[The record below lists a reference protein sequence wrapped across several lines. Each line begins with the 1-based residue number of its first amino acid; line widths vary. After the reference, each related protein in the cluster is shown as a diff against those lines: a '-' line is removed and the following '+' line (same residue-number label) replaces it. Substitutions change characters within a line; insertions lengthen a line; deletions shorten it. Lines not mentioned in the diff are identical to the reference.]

1 MAAIGE
7 PIAIVG
13 IGCRLAG
20 SINDPAQ
27 FWTFLTEGRSHVRQ
41 VPEERWEPYLRRD
54 PRNAAVLKE
63 TTRWGSFLDDLA
75 GFDAEFFG
83 VSPREAELMDP
94 QQRLVLEVSWE
105 ALEHAGLPP
114 RTLAGSDTAVLMGVN
129 SDDYGKLIMEDLP
142 GIEAWTGIGTSLCGI
157 ANRVSHLLDLRGPS
171 VALDA
176 ACAASLVAVHQAC
189 QMLRSGETSLA
200 LAGGVSALIGPGLT
214 RVLDE
219 AGATAP
225 DGRCKTFD
233 AGADGYGR
241 GEGAAVV
248 VLKRLADAVSDGD
261 RVLALVRGGAVAQ
274 DGRTVGIMSPNGDA
288 QADMFR
294 RACESAGV
302 PPASVDFIEA
312 HGTGTPTG
320 DPTEVRALASVY
332 GADRPA
338 DAPCR
343 IGSVKPN
350 VGHLEGGAGVVGLIK
365 AALALHHAA
374 IPPTAGLKTLTP
386 AIDWANSGLHVP
398 TTVEPWGR
406 SDATPRRAAVCSYGY
421 GGTIAHVL
429 LEEAPVTQPWPSDG
443 IAALPAVI
451 PVSARSRTRLR
462 RQARALADHLRAG
475 DDGLAQVAAAAW
487 TRRSHELAR
496 AAVVAEDIDDVV
508 AGLDALATDGPDPR
522 VVTGSALRAAAD
534 GAVWVFSGHGS
545 HWAGMGQQLLDREPA
560 FAAVIDAID
569 PVFGE
574 QLGFCAREAL
584 RAGELGGTDRVQA
597 LTFAMQVGLAA
608 VLRERGVTP
617 AAVIGHS
624 VGEVAAC
631 VAAGVFDLTVGAA
644 VACYRARGFQAV
656 MGNGAM
662 ALVRLPFA
670 EAARRLDGYPNVVAA
685 ISASPASTVVS
696 GTVSGVEQIC
706 RIWTDE
712 GVMIRRVN
720 TDVAFHS
727 PAMDALSAELGRL
740 TAALPPSRP
749 AQVPL
754 YTTALADPR
763 STAPRDQHYWVA
775 NLRERVRFAEAVT
788 AAAEDGHRLFLEVS
802 AHPVVAHSIV
812 ETLAHAGID
821 EHAVVPVLRRDR
833 EELQSVAAA
842 VGALYCN
849 GAPVRHGIGASAPW
863 ADSLPV
869 TRWQH
874 RRFWRTPTPPP
885 GGRGVHDVDSHTL
898 LGGRMEVTGAVAST
912 MWQTRLDLSNRPY
925 PGNHPVQHTEI
936 VPAAV
941 ILNTFLGAVADLNT
955 RHDRSGTDLVDV
967 RLRTPVAPSRARD
980 VQVVLQ
986 DRGLTLSTRL
996 VDDDDSADDGGWLT
1010 HSSAVAAADDDIEDL
1025 LGQVLDGA
1033 AAHQRCVESLPPNHV
1048 VDTLATLGVA
1058 EMGFGWEILD
1068 LRRGAAPA
1076 ATSGRGAAPAA
1087 TSGRG
1092 AAPAATSGRGAAP
1105 AATSGLCDEE
1115 LIARVAAARDR
1126 TDPETWAPLLDA
1138 ATSTAST
1145 IFDGPPR
1152 LRMPAR
1158 IERVQVY
1165 GHPPAVA
1172 ILQVRRR
1179 PGTNTTDVLI
1189 AEESGAVHASLTG
1202 MSFEELENPA
1212 GSDLSRMLH
1221 HVAWHSVRWR
1231 PDDRPSAVF
1240 VVGGDDDT
1248 RRFVARDLA
1257 AADVPYA
1264 YVGPAEIDATHA
1276 DLDRDA
1282 VVLVLPRRQDSPQTS
1297 VAVVMQVLRQLL
1309 DCGAKARVW
1318 VLTQRVFE
1326 GDNVVHAPL
1335 WGLARVAAA
1344 EHPKIFGGVLDVGE
1358 AKLPVGAL
1366 TSLRGHPVVVMRD
1379 GDAQAARLAL
1389 AGRGTGAP
1397 MQCTAGGTY
1406 LITGGTGV
1414 LGLRMAQRL
1423 ADIGARRLV
1432 LLSRT
1437 GMPGRSQWRDAGDSE
1452 LIRTVAALEERG
1464 VSVHVRPLDIGA
1476 PGAATALRDA
1486 LRDLPPVRGVI
1497 HAAGVE
1503 AGALLVNTSPA
1514 DFEAAMHPKVD
1525 GTLTLH
1531 EVFPPEQLDWMVLF
1545 SSCGYLAGFP
1555 GQGAYACANSFL
1567 DVMARHRRGLGDR
1580 TVSIAWTA
1588 WRGLGMGST
1597 SGFVA
1602 AQLDALGM
1610 GTIAADQA
1618 VRALDLAMR
1627 DGHPN
1632 VVVLP
1637 VLSGAAAVPMLADVA
1652 PTEVDDSTGPE
1663 SLLGTFVDEDGE
1675 PDPQRVVA
1683 CVVAC
1688 VSTQLGLPEGDVD
1701 TGLPLVEIGV
1711 DSIMT
1716 VGLLRQLEKQT
1727 GLSLPPTLLWEYP
1740 TAAAVSERICELLVS
1755 PDVAA
1760 EEPCEVR
1767 AS

>member
-1 MAAIGE
+1 MAAANE
-7 PIAIVG
+7 PIALIG
-13 IGCRLAG
+13 IGCRLG
-20 SINDPAQ
+20 GGISDPAQ
-27 FWTFLTEGRSHVRQ
+27 FWTFLTEGRSDVRE

-63 TTRWGSFLDDLA
+63 TTRWGTFLDDLA

-94 QQRLVLEVSWE
+94 QQRLALEVSWE
-105 ALEHAGLPP
+105 ALEHAGVPP
-114 RTLAGSDTAVLMGVN
+114 RTLTGSDTAVLMGVN

-189 QMLRSGETSLA
+189 QMLRAGETSLA

-233 AGADGYGR
+233 ADADGYGR

-248 VLKRLADAVSDGD
+248 VLKRLADAVRDGD

-274 DGRTVGIMSPNGDA
+274 DGRTVGIMSPNGEA
-288 QADMFR
+288 QADMFA
-294 RACESAGV
+294 RACESARV
-302 PPASVDFIEA
+302 PPRSVDFIEA

-332 GADRPA
+332 GVDRPA

-365 AALALHHAA
+365 AALALHHEA

-386 AIDWANSGLHVP
+386 AVDWAASGLRVP
-398 TTVEPWGR
+398 TTVEPWQRVDG
-406 SDATPRRAAVCSYGY
+406 SPRRAAVCSYGY
-421 GGTIAHVL
+421 GGTIAHIL
-429 LEEAPVTQPWPSDG
+429 LEEAPAAEPSAVDVA
-443 IAALPAVI
+443 IAN
-451 PVSARSRTRLR
+451 PVVVPISARSTARLR
-462 RQARALADHLRAG
+462 AQARALADHLRAG
-475 DDGLAQVAAAAW
+475 DHGIDRVAAAAW
-487 TRRSHELAR
+487 TRRSHEPTR
-496 AAVVAEDIDDVV
+496 AAVVADDIDGLV
-508 AGLDALATDGPDPR
+508 AGLDALADDEADPS
-522 VVTGSALRAAAD
+522 VVTARALAAAPD

-545 HWAGMGQQLLDREPA
+545 HWSGMGRQLLEREPA

-569 PVFGE
+569 PVFAAE
-574 QLGFCAREAL
+574 LGFCARDAL
-584 RAGELGGTDRVQA
+584 RTGELGGTDRVQA

-631 VAAGVFDLTVGAA
+631 VTAGVFDLTVGAA
-644 VACYRARGFQAV
+644 VACYRARGFQSV
-656 MGNGAM
+656 MGDGAM
-662 ALVRLPFA
+662 ALVRLPFSEA
-670 EAARRLDGYPNVVAA
+670 ERRLSGHGDVVAA
-685 ISASPASTVVS
+685 ISASPASTVIS
-696 GTVSGVEQIC
+696 GTVDAVEHVC
-706 RIWTDE
+706 KIWTDE

-727 PAMDALSAELGRL
+727 PAMDALTAELGRL
-740 TAALPPSRP
+740 TAALPRPRP
-749 AQVPL
+749 AETPL
-754 YTTALADPR
+754 YTTALTDPR
-763 STAPRDQHYWVA
+763 STTPRDQNYWVA
-775 NLRERVRFAEAVT
+775 NLRDRVRFAEAVT

-812 ETLAHAGID
+812 ETLTHNGIG
-821 EHAVVPVLRRDR
+821 EHAVVPMLRRDR
-833 EELQSVAAA
+833 DELHAVATA
-842 VGALYCN
+842 VGNLHCN
-849 GAPVRHGIGASAPW
+849 GAPVRHGIDASAPW
-863 ADSLPV
+863 ADALPV
-869 TRWQH
+869 TQWQH

-898 LGGRMEVTGAVAST
+898 LGGRMDVTGAVAST
-912 MWQTRLDLSNRPY
+912 IWQTRLDMSTRPY
-925 PGNHPVQHTEI
+925 PGDHPVQNTEI

-955 RHDRSGTDLVDV
+955 RSDRSGTDLVDV

-996 VDDDDSADDGGWLT
+996 MEDDDSEDGGWLT

-1025 LGQVLDGA
+1025 LGQVIDESA
-1033 AAHQRCVESLPPNHV
+1033 VRERCAEVLPPNHV

-1058 EMGFGWEILD
+1058 AMGFGWEILD
-1068 LRRGAAPA
+1068 LRRGE
-1076 ATSGRGAAPAA
+1076 G
-1087 TSGRG
+1087 
-1092 AAPAATSGRGAAP
+1092 
-1105 AATSGLCDEE
+1105 E
-1115 LIARVAAARDR
+1115 LIARVAADRDR
-1126 TDPETWAPLLDA
+1126 REPATWAPLLDA
-1138 ATSTAST
+1138 ATSAAST

-1165 GHPPAVA
+1165 GRPSAVA
-1172 ILQVRRR
+1172 VLHVRRR
-1179 PGTNTTDVLI
+1179 PGTTTTDVLI
-1189 AEESGAVHASLTG
+1189 AEESGAVHASLIG
-1202 MSFEELENPA
+1202 MAFEELENPA

-1221 HVAWHSVRWR
+1221 RVTWHAVPWR
-1231 PDDRPSAVF
+1231 DDDRPSAVV
-1240 VVGGDDDT
+1240 VVGGDADT
-1248 RRFVARDLA
+1248 RHFVTRDLV
-1257 AADVPYA
+1257 AADVP
-1264 YVGPAEIDATHA
+1264 HA
-1276 DLDRDA
+1276 VCADPDDIAASDVALDRGA
-1282 VVLVLPRRQDSPQTS
+1282 VVLVLPRNRDSPQQS
-1297 VAVVMQVLRQLL
+1297 VDVVMRTLRHLL
-1309 DCGAKARVW
+1309 DHGAKARMW
-1318 VLTQRVFE
+1318 VLTDRVHE
-1326 GDNVVHAPL
+1326 GENVAHAPL

-1344 EHPKIFGGVLDVGE
+1344 EHPKVFGGVLDVGAE
-1358 AKLPVGAL
+1358 LLPVGAL
-1366 TSLRGHPVVVMRD
+1366 ASLHGHPVVVFRD
-1379 GDAQAARLAL
+1379 GVAQVARLAF
-1389 AGRGTGAP
+1389 AGRGTGTP
-1397 MQCTAGGTY
+1397 MQCSAGGTY

-1437 GMPGRSQWRDAGDSE
+1437 GMLERAEWRDAGDSE

-1464 VSVHVRPLDIGA
+1464 VSVHIIPLDIGA
-1476 PGAATALRDA
+1476 PDAADA
-1486 LRDLPPVRGVI
+1486 LRAALRYLPPVRGVI

-1514 DFEAAMHPKVD
+1514 DFVAAMHPKVD

-1610 GTIAADQA
+1610 GTIGADEA

-1627 DGHPN
+1627 DGESN
-1632 VVVLP
+1632 IVVLP
-1637 VLSGAAAVPMLADVA
+1637 VLPEAAAVPMLADVA
-1652 PTEVDDSTGPE
+1652 PVEDDGSDMPDV
-1663 SLLGTFVDEDGE
+1663 LLDSFVGDDGG
-1675 PDPQRVVA
+1675 PDPQRVA
-1683 CVVAC
+1683 ERVVAA
-1688 VSTQLGLPEGDVD
+1688 VAAQLGLPEGDVD
-1701 TGLPLVEIGV
+1701 TALPLVEIGV

-1740 TAAAVSERICELLVS
+1740 TAAAVSERITELLAT
-1755 PDVAA
+1755 PDVSQ
-1760 EEPCEVR
+1760 EVPVP
-1767 AS
+1767 